1 MMKINTRLA
10 GLLIIL
16 SIFSAWNLSQAFDVT
31 LSKEAPVRVLF
42 SPQGGCTE
50 GILKTIERA
59 RSEILIQAHSLTSM
73 PIHRALLRAHERGVK
88 IALIADKSERAEGLT
103 PALML
108 ANAGI
113 PVHLDGKHAVANN
126 RVVIVDQQVVITG
139 SFNFNQASEDM
150 NAENLL
156 ILDSKEIAAEY
167 RKNWF
172 QHRQHAEPY

>member
-1 MMKINTRLA
+1 MWKQTRLA
-10 GLLIIL
+10 TLLIVLAVFTAIGL
-16 SIFSAWNLSQAFDVT
+16 SEAFDVT
-31 LSKEAPVRVLF
+31 LQKETPTQLYF

-50 GILKTIERA
+50 GILRTIDRA
-59 RSEILIQAHSLTSM
+59 RSEILIQAYSFTSV
-73 PIHRALLRAHERGVK
+73 PIYRALLRAHERGVK
-88 IALIADKSERAEGLT
+88 ISLIADKSERTEGLT
-103 PALML
+103 PTLIL

-113 PVHLDGKHAVANN
+113 PVYLDGKHAVANN

-156 ILDSKEIAAEY
+156 ILDSKEVAAEY

-172 QHRQHAEPY
+172 QHRQHSEPY

>member
-1 MMKINTRLA
+1 MKIKTRLA
-10 GLLIIL
+10 GLLIAL
-16 SIFSAWNLSQAFDVT
+16 SVFTALNLSEAFEVI
-31 LSKEAPVRVLF
+31 LSKETPVRILF

-50 GILKTIERA
+50 GIVKVIDRA
-59 RSEILIQAHSLTSM
+59 RSEILVQAHSLTSV
-73 PIHRALLRAHERGVK
+73 PLYRALLRSHERGVK
-88 IALIADKSERAEGLT
+88 IALIADKSERTEGLT
-103 PALML
+103 PALIL

-113 PVHLDGKHAVANN
+113 PVYLDGKHAVANN

-156 ILDSKEIAAEY
+156 ILDSKEVAAEY

-172 QHRQHAEPY
+172 QHRQHSEPY

>member
-1 MMKINTRLA
+1 MKIKTRLA
-10 GLLIIL
+10 GLLIAL
-16 SIFSAWNLSQAFDVT
+16 SVFTALNLSEAFEVI
-31 LSKEAPVRVLF
+31 LSKETPVRILF

-50 GILKTIERA
+50 GIVKVIDRA
-59 RSEILIQAHSLTSM
+59 RSEILVQAHSLTSV
-73 PIHRALLRAHERGVK
+73 PLYRALLRSHERGVK
-88 IALIADKSERAEGLT
+88 IALIADKSERTEGLT
-103 PALML
+103 PTLIL

-113 PVHLDGKHAVANN
+113 PVYLDGKHAVANN

-156 ILDSKEIAAEY
+156 ILDSKEVAAEY

-172 QHRQHAEPY
+172 QHRQHSEPY